1 MIGDRVLRFCALHH
15 IEGPLL
21 VAVSGGVDSTALLVL
36 LAELRFDI
44 TCAHINHR
52 LRGSESYDDEQF
64 VRDLCV
70 KLGIPLHVADGTLD
84 PTAVRDRGIEAA
96 AREIRYARL
105 RELRDANGIRWVA
118 TAHQQND
125 QAETVLMRLVTGSGL
140 AGLRGIHPV
149 REDGFIRPLIEVTRA
164 ELAAF
169 LEERGITSRID
180 RSNADPRFL
189 RNRLRT
195 VLHDLGPAASAN
207 LASVAAE
214 ARDRWPI
221 LERAIDDAEHIE
233 VTESETRFLTWPD
246 EPWLR
251 AALLHRHLR
260 RMDPTAR
267 DTNIHKLATA
277 TRRTTASKH
286 IEFLPDR
293 DPVVLRRR
301 IDEKTKS

>member
-36 LAELRFDI
+36 LAELRFDV
-44 TCAHINHR
+44 TGAHINHR

-70 KLGIPLHVADGTLD
+70 RMGVPLHVADGTLD
-84 PTAVRDRGIEAA
+84 PAVVRDRGIEAA
-96 AREIRYARL
+96 AREVRYARL
-105 RELRDANGIRWVA
+105 RELRDATGIRWVA

-149 REDGFIRPLIEVTRA
+149 RDDGFVRPLLDVTRA

-169 LEERGITSRID
+169 LDERGITPRHD

-189 RNRLRT
+189 RNRLRA
-195 VLHDLGPAASAN
+195 VLNELGPAASTN

-214 ARDRWPI
+214 ARDRWPV
-221 LERAIDDAEHIE
+221 LERAIDAAEHIE
-233 VTESETRFLTWPD
+233 ITDTETRFLTWPS

-260 RMDPTAR
+260 RMDPAAR
-267 DTNIHKLATA
+267 DTNIHKLAAA
-277 TRRTTASKH
+277 TKRTTASKQ

-301 IDEKTKS
+301 TDPRTKS